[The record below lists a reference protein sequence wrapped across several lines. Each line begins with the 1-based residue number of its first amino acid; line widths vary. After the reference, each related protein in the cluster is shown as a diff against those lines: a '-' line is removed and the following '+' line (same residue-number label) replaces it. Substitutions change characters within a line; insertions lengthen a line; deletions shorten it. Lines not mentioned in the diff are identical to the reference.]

1 VSKGENRKNKRVR
14 LLAHVMLLLEEV
26 ESPLVIRGVI
36 ADISLGGIGL
46 HLFQPI
52 EDGVKVKLEIR
63 FSVGRGEIKT
73 ETTRG
78 KTLYSYHIRD
88 MYYVGIEFDQELNP
102 LHHPFLCKRIQE
114 SLESF

>member
-1 VSKGENRKNKRVR
+1 
-14 LLAHVMLLLEEV
+14 MLFFEEA
-26 ESPLVIRGVI
+26 ESSLTRRGAI

-52 EDGVKVKLEIR
+52 EDGVKVKLEVS

-73 ETTRG
+73 ETVQG

-88 MYYVGIEFDQELNP
+88 MYYVGIEFDQELNAMHQP
-102 LHHPFLCKRIQE
+102 YLCKRIQE
-114 SLESF
+114 SLELF